1 MLLVLRMV
9 EYSRGVPL
17 NPEDDPSRKFSPLQN
32 RKLLENAFQSRQ
44 TGPPLPDW
52 TPFDFHGEDRAN
64 SDARRIMLL
73 ADLLK
78 DDPVKIASRRSDL
91 SFMLLVDSP
100 WHEVDTH
107 SSSEADLAL
116 TGGNRSL
123 PAFLGSLSASQSM
136 KQILFAHRGTLK
148 QSNRLL
154 N

>member
-1 MLLVLRMV
+1 
-9 EYSRGVPL
+9 
-17 NPEDDPSRKFSPLQN
+17 
-32 RKLLENAFQSRQ
+32 
-44 TGPPLPDW
+44 
-52 TPFDFHGEDRAN
+52 
-64 SDARRIMLL
+64 MLL